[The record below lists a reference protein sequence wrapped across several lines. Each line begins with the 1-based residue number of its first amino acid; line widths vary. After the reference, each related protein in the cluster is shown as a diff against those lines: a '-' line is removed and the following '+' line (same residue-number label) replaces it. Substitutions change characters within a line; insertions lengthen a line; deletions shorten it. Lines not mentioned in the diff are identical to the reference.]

1 MNQKWLN
8 PAKSNSSENY
18 FHEIRLWYYLFIDEG
33 SSWTDRI
40 PVAVKYCLSIQM
52 LWQVISMKI
61 PFVECQSGDRSK
73 SHALEKNHATD
84 TNKWNCRVS
93 TLSLSP
99 TYPNLFEAIWTY
111 PNLIWP
117 YLNLSEPIWIY
128 MNLSEFIWT

>member
-1 MNQKWLN
+1 MNPDN
-8 PAKSNSSENY
+8 SNSSENK
-18 FHEIRLWYYLFIDEG
+18 FHETRLWNYLFIDEG

-84 TNKWNCRVS
+84 TK
-93 TLSLSP
+93 
-99 TYPNLFEAIWTY
+99 
-111 PNLIWP
+111 
-117 YLNLSEPIWIY
+117 
-128 MNLSEFIWT
+128 